1 MVNYTPINFEHVKG
15 FKVFMLLSLP
25 THLLINQDNN
35 LKLTVLSQ
43 DLLIIF

>member
-15 FKVFMLLSLP
+15 FKVFMILSLP
-25 THLLINQDNN
+25 KHLSINQDNN

-43 DLLIIF
+43 DL